1 MTSIDETAHTMFGM
15 GRMNPMTLL
24 QTMREIKSILDIF
37 KRKADE
43 AADSVGT
50 TGIDDVI
57 FGKREC
63 FRKLRREFVLCFGLG
78 CDPQNGHADI

>member
-37 KRKADE
+37 KRKA
-43 AADSVGT
+43 G
-50 TGIDDVI
+50 
-57 FGKREC
+57 
-63 FRKLRREFVLCFGLG
+63 
-78 CDPQNGHADI
+78 